1 MVVDGPEP
9 VRLKGLSEAA
19 AWIRDFLSAWEGL
32 RAQVDE
38 YRALDDERVLV
49 LVRVGSVRGRTSGL
63 ELGQHG
69 GGGAQIFHFA
79 AGRWTRQVLY
89 FNRDRALADLG
100 LAPEGEA
107 ADRLD

>member
-1 MVVDGPEP
+1 MTSACSCSCASAPGAAGP
-9 VRLKGLSEAA
+9 V
-19 AWIRDFLSAWEGL
+19 
-32 RAQVDE
+32 
-38 YRALDDERVLV
+38 
-49 LVRVGSVRGRTSGL
+49 GL

-79 AGRWTRQVLY
+79 AGKWTRQVLY